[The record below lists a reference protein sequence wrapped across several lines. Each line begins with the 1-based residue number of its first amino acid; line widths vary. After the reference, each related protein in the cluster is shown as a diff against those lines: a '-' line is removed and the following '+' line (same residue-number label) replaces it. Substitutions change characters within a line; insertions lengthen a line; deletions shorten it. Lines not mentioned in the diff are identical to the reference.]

1 MWAKVVEHR
10 QRFEATGEFAKKR
23 RDQQVKWM
31 WTMLEDLLFSRLRSD
46 AQVRALL
53 PDLER
58 RVAEGSLSPTLA
70 VEKIAAAARAM
81 SAFPTR
87 KSLLVAGFGAF
98 PGQQVNPAETV
109 VRRLEK
115 AKAVFALA
123 GIDLHTAVLPV
134 ERHALSPALS
144 KLFAWTSPDAVLL
157 LGVAGRRRRL
167 TIETLAR
174 NRASI
179 LKPDAAKQRAYC
191 RFLVHGGPAF

>member
-1 MWAKVVEHR
+1 
-10 QRFEATGEFAKKR
+10 
-23 RDQQVKWM
+23 
-31 WTMLEDLLFSRLRSD
+31 
-46 AQVRALL
+46 
-53 PDLER
+53 
-58 RVAEGSLSPTLA
+58 
-70 VEKIAAAARAM
+70 M
-81 SAFPTR
+81 SGFPTR

-98 PGQQVNPAETV
+98 PGQRVNPAEIV

-115 AKAVFALA
+115 AKSIFALA

-134 ERHALSPALS
+134 DRHALSPALS

-167 TIETLAR
+167 TVETLAR

-191 RFLVHGGPAF
+191 RFLVHGGPEFLKASASAPRLAALARKNGLPASLSHDAGDYLCNESLYLSLLMDRNACFLHLPNWRGAQLEQAARVILTMAKDFATA